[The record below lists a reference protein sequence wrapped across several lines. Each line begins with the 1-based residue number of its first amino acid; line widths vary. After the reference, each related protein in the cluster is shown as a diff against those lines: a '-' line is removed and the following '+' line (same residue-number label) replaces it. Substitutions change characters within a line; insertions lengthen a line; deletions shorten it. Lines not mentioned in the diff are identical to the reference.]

1 MRNVSDITHVCIC
14 GSAYALLQYLLL
26 EEEDVIRNHTYYI
39 VGSGIKS
46 EIASRLPEYTQ
57 FETTPC
63 QTLWH
68 KIKRVFVKLNLR
80 YVRNK
85 RFPFMQTAKIYAQDY
100 LYPIIAIGQRPYNM
114 LQESPLHMTVNYGK
128 NSQDLKRVQT
138 HLQSLSGRLEQRL
151 YGKVLLS
158 LPASTVQCQK
168 IYLTEP
174 NDSPLL
180 AGKECE
186 ILSLASLW
194 EHSSET
200 KKDFVRGIFHVSRE
214 EVQVPQG
221 SVFLTQPLVDDGI
234 LTASEY
240 KALLDKLFSHYQS
253 TELCIKVHPR
263 DTYDYSTNFPNFRL
277 MNKPINLELLFLIGW
292 KCDCVI
298 SICSTAVNAV
308 PEGIEVEWYGA
319 EVHPKL
325 SAYFGDTM
333 LPCRKYRK
341 MEL

>member
-46 EIASRLPEYTQ
+46 EIASRLPQYTQ

-85 RFPFMQTAKIYAQDY
+85 RFPFMQAAKIYAQDY
-100 LYPIIAIGQRPYNM
+100 MYPIIAIGKRPYCM

-128 NSQDLKRVQT
+128 DSQDLERAKNHQ
-138 HLQSLSGRLEQRL
+138 QSLSGKVEQWL
-151 YGKVLLS
+151 YGEVLLS
-158 LPASTVQCQK
+158 LPASTTQCQK
-168 IYLTEP
+168 VYLTEA

-180 AGKECE
+180 VGKECE
-186 ILSLASLW
+186 IHTLTSLW
-194 EHSSET
+194 EQASNT
-200 KKDFVRGIFHVSRE
+200 KKDFVRSIFHISKE

-221 SVFLTQPLVDDGI
+221 NVFLTQPLVDDNI

-240 KALLDKLFSHYQS
+240 KALLDKLFAHYPS
-253 TELCIKVHPR
+253 SELCVKVHPR
-263 DTYDYSTNFPNFRL
+263 DTYDYTTNFPSVQL
-277 MNKPINLELLFLIGW
+277 LTKPINLELLFLLGW
-292 KCDCVI
+292 KCDRVI